1 MRTILPWFN
10 LTPHE
15 FEEFCYTLLE
25 CNEFKNLSWYGTGG
39 SDKGRDIVCTKTET
53 PLPDVESSV
62 KWLVQCKHYAKGKIT
77 KATLQ
82 EWLAACRE
90 HAPDRVLLIISKS
103 LSANLK
109 DWIKSVAV
117 DYDFSIHVWE
127 EAELHGQYCRHG
139 ARLRKRFPHLPKVG
153 KGKKVHLYQQ
163 PESHPTI
170 WCNES
175 DEVGFVIFNDSG
187 KKLNMEMVKEFVE
200 FIKANDFKFEGLRD

>member
-1 MRTILPWFN
+1 MKSMLPWFN

-25 CNEFKNLSWYGTGG
+25 CNGFKNLNWYGEGG
-39 SDKGRDIVCTKTET
+39 SDKGRDIICTKTEA
-53 PLPDVESSV
+53 PLPGIESNAT
-62 KWLVQCKHYAKGKIT
+62 WLVQCKHYTKAKIS

-90 HAPDRVLLIISKS
+90 HKPDRVLLIISKA

-109 DWIKSVAV
+109 DWIKSVAT
-117 DYDFSIHVWE
+117 DYDFSIHIWE
-127 EAELHGQYCRHG
+127 EVELHGQYHRHG
-139 ARLRKRFPHLPKVG
+139 SRLRKRFPQLPKIG
-153 KGKKVHLYQQ
+153 KGKKVWLYQEAESQ
-163 PESHPTI
+163 PQI

-175 DEVGFVIFNDSG
+175 DEVGLFILNDYG
-187 KKLNMEMVKEFVE
+187 KKRNMEMVREFIE